1 MSDWRWML
9 LLNFLTKNKKNIE
22 ETNQKLLFIKT
33 IIFANKCH
41 YCFPFQNVS
50 NYLVREL
57 FPEVETKQW

>member
-1 MSDWRWML
+1 MKVDVVVECAP
-9 LLNFLTKNKKNIE
+9 KIKNIG

-57 FPEVETKQW
+57 FTEVETKQ